1 MLQDRLG
8 MSERR
13 ACRIVGQSRSSQRR
27 EPVVAQDDA
36 ALRAELRAFS
46 RTRPRWGYRQAHQH
60 LLEQGWSIN
69 RKRVQ
74 RLWREEGLRVPQKRR
89 KRLRRG
95 EPTVSYTQKLW
106 MRVKR
111 KAAYLPG

>member
-8 MSERR
+8 LSERR
-13 ACRIVGQSRSSQRR
+13 ACRYVGQPRSTQRR

-46 RTRPRWGYRQAHQH
+46 RQRPRWGYRQAHQH

-74 RLWREEGLRVPQKRR
+74 RLWREEGLRVPPEAPQTPAA
-89 KRLRRG
+89 RG
-95 EPTVSYTQKLW
+95 VDGAGRP
-106 MRVKR
+106 
-111 KAAYLPG
+111 AAGRAA